1 MLPRINEDTHP
12 PSHPLANGA
21 KGLQEGGLN
30 LKYAAITILMMPNM
44 KLMGDSLKKDNIGG
58 FKPVTLDFKI
68 KDLVPVGKTEDT

>member
-1 MLPRINEDTHP
+1 
-12 PSHPLANGA
+12 
-21 KGLQEGGLN
+21 
-30 LKYAAITILMMPNM
+30 MMPNM